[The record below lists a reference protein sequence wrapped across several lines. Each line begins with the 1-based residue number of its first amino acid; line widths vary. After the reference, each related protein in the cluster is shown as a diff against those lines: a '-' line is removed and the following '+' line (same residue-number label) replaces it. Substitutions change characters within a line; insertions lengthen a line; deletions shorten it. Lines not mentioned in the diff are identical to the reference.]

1 MTTTA
6 SVNLIQQSSI
16 LVHLISTMP
25 DFPILT
31 TSHGAF
37 HEPVLEFTPDNQH
50 AGSKVPTRT
59 LCLRGVNLSSTAK
72 YPSLP
77 PRDRDAEHETT
88 TREQRDM
95 WREEEA
101 GMKSHLYDGMWE
113 EAEAGGRDGWFVG
126 RPMRLQ
132 GIDVS

>member
-1 MTTTA
+1 MSDT
-6 SVNLIQQSSI
+6 L
-16 LVHLISTMP
+16 
-25 DFPILT
+25 PILS
-31 TSHGAF
+31 TSHRAF
-37 HEPVLEFTPDNQH
+37 HEPVLQFTPSQDGDDRQ
-50 AGSKVPTRT
+50 PTRT

-77 PRDRDAEHETT
+77 ARDRDAEHETT
-88 TREQRDM
+88 SREQRDM

-126 RPMRLQ
+126 RPLRME
-132 GIDVS
+132 GIDVSRYRGQA